1 MNGSAC
7 GPTACDSSPATPDRV
22 AIGAGSHSGR
32 SLRLASLTAHQAS
45 DEIIEKGRRIASHLL
60 EAAEAGIDFADG
72 YFTVAGT
79 DRSLDLFAVAVAAR
93 DDASLPAELRG
104 PLAGIGEV
112 TSQVASF
119 PHGFHVSEVEIDPDT
134 GAVEIVRYT
143 AVDDVGRTVNPM
155 VLHGQTHGGQTHG
168 GQTHGGIAQGA
179 GQALLE
185 QCVYDAGSGQLLSG
199 SFMDYAMPRA
209 ADLPFFAT
217 AISEVPSTTH
227 PLGLRGGGE
236 GGITPALGAIV
247 NAIVDAMAD
256 LGVTHLE
263 MPVTPERVWRAIRTK
278 PGE

>member
-1 MNGSAC
+1 M
-7 GPTACDSSPATPDRV
+7 

-143 AVDDVGRTVNPM
+143 AVDDVGR
-155 VLHGQTHGGQTHG
+155 
-168 GQTHGGIAQGA
+168 
-179 GQALLE
+179 
-185 QCVYDAGSGQLLSG
+185 S
-199 SFMDYAMPRA
+199 
-209 ADLPFFAT
+209 
-217 AISEVPSTTH
+217 
-227 PLGLRGGGE
+227 E